1 MTSLA
6 HFENVAAS
14 IELPGEAVIDGAS
27 RPSLTGRSFDN
38 VTPRN
43 GTVINRVAECGAADV
58 DAAVAAARRAFED
71 GRWRK
76 LHYRDKKRIL
86 YALADLIERDAE
98 MLAVLE
104 SLDVGKPIKDALNI
118 DVRRRCAPCAT
129 MPRHSIRFMARW
141 APRRRT
147 VFPSQ
152 CMSRLA

>member
-58 DAAVAAARRAFED
+58 DAAVAAARRASED

-86 YALADLIERDAE
+86 PVAAYCNGEYGVKGLFVGVP
-98 MLAVLE
+98 AVLGAGGVEKVIPIDLNTAEQKLMDE
-104 SLDVGKPIKDALNI
+104 SASHVAELVEVVKKL
-118 DVRRRCAPCAT
+118 APD
-129 MPRHSIRFMARW
+129 
-141 APRRRT
+141 
-147 VFPSQ
+147 
-152 CMSRLA
+152 LA

>member
-58 DAAVAAARRAFED
+58 DAAVAAARRAFP
-71 GRWRK
+71 
-76 LHYRDKKRIL
+76 
-86 YALADLIERDAE
+86 AERAPGNGAPPGPE
-98 MLAVLE
+98 R
-104 SLDVGKPIKDALNI
+104 G
-118 DVRRRCAPCAT
+118 RRRC
-129 MPRHSIRFMARW
+129 
-141 APRRRT
+141 RRRRR
-147 VFPSQ
+147 PP
-152 CMSRLA
+152 